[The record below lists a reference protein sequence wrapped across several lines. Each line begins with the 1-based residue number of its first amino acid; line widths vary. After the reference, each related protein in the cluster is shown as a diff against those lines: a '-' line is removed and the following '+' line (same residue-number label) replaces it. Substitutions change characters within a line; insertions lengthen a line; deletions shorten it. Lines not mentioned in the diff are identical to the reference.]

1 MTASAVI
8 TAEEAV
14 AHVRSGDTVMVG
26 GFGLVGA
33 PLTLIDALV
42 DHSDATD
49 LTIVSNNIG
58 EPGRGLGKL
67 LRQGRIRRGISSYF
81 TSNPEAVAAVNA
93 GEIEATLVPQGTFA
107 EAIRAGGA
115 GIAGFYTAVGAGTLL
130 AEGKEERLIGGV
142 LHVLEEP
149 IRADVALVYAA
160 RADTLGNLWYRRT
173 ARNFNPLMA
182 TAATVTIAEAGEV
195 VPVGGDRAR
204 VGRDPAPVRRLP
216 GGETMRSDVKSRI
229 AERAARELRPGEIVN
244 LGIGIPN
251 LIPGFLGADS
261 RVVLHTEN
269 GLLGVGPRP
278 GEDELDPDL
287 IDAAK
292 QPITALPGAS
302 YFDSAES
309 FAMIRGGHI
318 DVAVLGALEV
328 SAAGDIANWA
338 VPGKDVLGVG
348 GAMDLVVGARRVIV
362 TMTATSSR
370 GEPKVVAECTYPL
383 TAAGAVDVIIT
394 ELSVFRLQ
402 DGELR
407 LTELLDGATL
417 DDVAAVTTAPFVVSL
432 EESHAR

>member
-1 MTASAVI
+1 M
-8 TAEEAV
+8 
-14 AHVRSGDTVMVG
+14 
-26 GFGLVGA
+26 
-33 PLTLIDALV
+33 
-42 DHSDATD
+42 
-49 LTIVSNNIG
+49 
-58 EPGRGLGKL
+58 
-67 LRQGRIRRGISSYF
+67 
-81 TSNPEAVAAVNA
+81 
-93 GEIEATLVPQGTFA
+93 
-107 EAIRAGGA
+107 
-115 GIAGFYTAVGAGTLL
+115 
-130 AEGKEERLIGGV
+130 
-142 LHVLEEP
+142 LEEP

-182 TAATVTIAEAGEV
+182 TAATVTIAEVGEV
-195 VPVGGDRAR
+195 VPVGAIEPESVVTPHLYVD
-204 VGRDPAPVRRLP
+204 LP
-216 GGETMRSDVKSRI
+216 GGERMSSDVKSRI
-229 AERAARELRPGEIVN
+229 AERAADELQPGEIVN

-251 LIPGFLGADS
+251 LIPGFLAADS

-302 YFDSAES
+302 YFDSAAS

-328 SAAGDIANWA
+328 SARGDIANWA

-394 ELSVFRLQ
+394 ELSVFRVRGRCAAPDRAARRR
-402 DGELR
+402 DGRRRRRRHDRPLR
-407 LTELLDGATL
+407 RQPEGEPCPLSSTRSPRSWTPTASAPTRRS
-417 DDVAAVTTAPFVVSL
+417 TTTTTS
-432 EESHAR
+432 ARGCERRRSRS